1 MAFRNIKYNGTKKYF
16 EAIGNVWITA
26 NIEIYAGG
34 LENKMACKLYCTK
47 CKMTL
52 KEEGDESKTA
62 PGEYRVYSNKWNC
75 KNDADTFRVLRCLNC
90 GSFNYVTEIDEEN

>member
-1 MAFRNIKYNGTKKYF
+1 
-16 EAIGNVWITA
+16 
-26 NIEIYAGG
+26 
-34 LENKMACKLYCTK
+34 
-47 CKMTL
+47 MTL

-90 GSFNYVTEIDEEN
+90 GSFNYVTDIDEEN